1 MLLSPQHAPMRAT
14 RENVDEWLKSIDETS
29 LFADGFDSAV
39 IGLSQDG
46 HVGSFRVCY
55 SITRCYEVLIDGGM
69 SEEEAVEYFEY
80 NVLGAN
86 MGPTTP
92 IFVI

>member
-1 MLLSPQHAPMRAT
+1 MRAT
-14 RENVDEWLKSIDETS
+14 RENVDEWLKSIDQSS
-29 LFADGFDSAV
+29 LFADGFDDAIV
-39 IGLSQDG
+39 GVSQDG
-46 HVGSFRVCY
+46 YTGSFRVCY
-55 SITRCYEVLIDGGM
+55 SVTRCYDALMADGM
-69 SEEEAVEYFEY
+69 TEEEAMEYFEY